1 MMVAMAGALALV
13 QAGCGS
19 GVEDPDMMLPATQ
32 AQAAARVE
40 QVFATAEPAA
50 QETAAAA
57 AQAARSGDYEKAVVA
72 LEVLRQREEVSLDQG
87 LAVHGYM
94 VTLEAQLIQAM
105 ESGDERARRA
115 YELLRKMKRN

>member
-1 MMVAMAGALALV
+1 MAAMAGGIALALV
-13 QAGCGS
+13 GCG
-19 GVEDPDMMLPATQ
+19 GGGDDPEMMLPATP

-40 QVFATAEPAA
+40 QVFATAEPVA

-57 AQAARSGDYEKAVVA
+57 AQAARAGDYEKAVVA
-72 LEVLRQREEVSLDQG
+72 LEALKRRDEVSLDQG